1 MDLQSE
7 QAESWNVEAGASRD
21 PLPASA
27 CKTSTSRKPRRRG
40 MKIVR
45 GGASAAVAALALSL
59 TGGASVA
66 NAEDLNSIVCSEY
79 MILGIPGSHQGGA
92 NTPDSD
98 VPEDRYGPE
107 VWQAVSTLVAEL
119 NERGVSADSTPLYYP
134 AALDENEL
142 MAWARYDKSKYKP
155 SKDQGYA
162 AGYSTVKEWVE
173 VCGSDTKIVLIGY
186 SQGGHI
192 AGDLAQTILHE
203 SKPFGQDNL
212 GGVLLFG
219 DPAFNGASPNTLG
232 LDYRTP
238 LDDGEPYTALSLEKT
253 AVMEGSLGQRAEF
266 DENAPVLSVCL
277 HGDLI
282 CDLTAESAA
291 AGPTTHQAYT
301 AKFAEASTPM
311 SAAEWSA
318 LVLHDIIE
326 NGEK

>member
-1 MDLQSE
+1 M
-7 QAESWNVEAGASRD
+7 R
-21 PLPASA
+21 SA
-27 CKTSTSRKPRRRG
+27 RSVARTNGVDGGPNRRR
-40 MKIVR
+40 
-45 GGASAAVAALALSL
+45 
-59 TGGASVA
+59 
-66 NAEDLNSIVCSEY
+66 
-79 MILGIPGSHQGGA
+79 ILGVVEFCGRGLL
-92 NTPDSD
+92 
-98 VPEDRYGPE
+98 YGVEGISSP
-107 VWQAVSTLVAEL
+107 T
-119 NERGVSADSTPLYYP
+119 D
-134 AALDENEL
+134 D
-142 MAWARYDKSKYKP
+142 AWS
-155 SKDQGYA
+155 GW
-162 AGYSTVKEWVE
+162 G
-173 VCGSDTKIVLIGY
+173 IGY

-232 LDYRTP
+232 LDYRAP

-253 AVMEGSLGQRAEF
+253 AVMEGSVGQRAEF

-291 AGPTTHQAYT
+291 ADPTTHQAYT